1 VHIVFGEFLRKT
13 KGELAFKRNS
23 IWFWPRLL
31 HRRVYYGL
39 LGWLERI
46 VYTNPDTTLIL
57 MAKKTAADLER
68 LYQRRERCVVMYLGL
83 DHTTYQT
90 SRRATL
96 RRGAREQLA
105 LSDDRFVLLLVGNDW
120 HNKGLRVLLDAL
132 VQLRDLPIDL
142 LAVGREDPT
151 PFRAMVTERKLGST
165 VRFCQPRADVEFYY
179 AAADVYTGPSLEDA
193 FGLPAA
199 EAMACGVPA
208 IISRDMGV
216 CEIITNAVDGLILE
230 DPKDSAG
237 LAAMI
242 RQLFANPE
250 FRNRLGRK
258 AAETMRQYTWERNGQ
273 ELTAILRDILRRKT
287 GYSAQTL
294 TQES

>member
-1 VHIVFGEFLRKT
+1 
-13 KGELAFKRNS
+13 
-23 IWFWPRLL
+23 
-31 HRRVYYGL
+31 
-39 LGWLERI
+39 
-46 VYTNPDTTLIL
+46 
-57 MAKKTAADLER
+57 
-68 LYQRRERCVVMYLGL
+68 
-83 DHTTYQT
+83 
-90 SRRATL
+90 
-96 RRGAREQLA
+96 LA

-151 PFRAMVTERKLGST
+151 PFRAMVTERGLGST
-165 VRFCQPRADVEFYY
+165 VLFCPPRADVEFYY
-179 AAADVYTGPSLEDA
+179 AAADVYTGPSLEDT

-208 IISRDMGV
+208 IVSRDMGV
-216 CEIITNAVDGLILE
+216 SEIITNAVDGLILE
-230 DPKDSAG
+230 DAKDSAG

-242 RQLFANPE
+242 RRLYEDAE
-250 FRNRLGRK
+250 FRNGLGKK
-258 AAETMRQYTWERNGQ
+258 AAETARQYTWERNGQ

-287 GYSAQTL
+287 GYSTQTL